1 MKLRNALK
9 PMMILF
15 VLVNLAG
22 IVFGVRLR
30 ALGLDP
36 DVFLGGNLLVA
47 IITFVSFWMLY
58 RGLQAK
64 STTGFL
70 ASVYGSFI
78 IKLAIAFL
86 VVIIYAKWMG
96 PKMNMPGVFA
106 AMFLYL
112 VYTFIEVKGLLQLL
126 KKD

>member
-9 PMMILF
+9 PIMILF
-15 VLVNLAG
+15 VLVNLVG
-22 IVFGVRLR
+22 IVFGVRLS

-36 DVFLGGNLLVA
+36 DVFLVGNLLVA
-47 IITFVSFWMLY
+47 IITFLSFWMLY

-64 STTGFL
+64 STAGFL

-86 VVIIYAKWMG
+86 VVVIYAKWTG
-96 PKMNMPGVFA
+96 PTMNMPGVFS

-112 VYTFIEVKGLLQLL
+112 VYTFMEVKGLLQML